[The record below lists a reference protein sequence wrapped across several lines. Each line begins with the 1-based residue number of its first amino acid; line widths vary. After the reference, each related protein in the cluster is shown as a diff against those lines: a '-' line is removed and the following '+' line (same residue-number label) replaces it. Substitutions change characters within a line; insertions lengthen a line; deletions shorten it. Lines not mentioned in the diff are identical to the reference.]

1 MKFIKTFLSL
11 LLTLIIAVG
20 APVQSIAAS
29 QPVYISDVMVGMGET
44 VEEAKKAL
52 TDAGYTVLDRNL

>member
-1 MKFIKTFLSL
+1 MKFTRTVLSL

-44 VEEAKKAL
+44 ADEAKKAL
-52 TDAGYTVLDRNL
+52 TEV